1 MIMAYNNNKG
11 GKAAPRAFMNS
22 GKGLCSYADGTMKAA
37 NRVKP
42 ECGPGSNPDM
52 KKANG
57 LLQQA
62 QKKNDSLRGVS
73 GM

>member
-1 MIMAYNNNKG
+1 MAYDNNKG
-11 GKAAPRAFMNS
+11 GKAAPGKFMDS
-22 GKGLCSYADGTMKAA
+22 GKGLCSYKDGTMKAA
-37 NRVKP
+37 KRVAP
-42 ECGPGSNPDM
+42 ECGPGMNPDQ

-62 QKKNDSLRGVS
+62 MKKVNSLRGES

>member
-1 MIMAYNNNKG
+1 MASYDKGKMSGG
-11 GKAAPRAFMNS
+11 GKFMDN
-22 GKGLCSYADGTMKAA
+22 GKGMCSYKDGTMKAA
-37 NRVKP
+37 KRVAP
-42 ECGPGSNPDM
+42 ECGPGMNPDQ

-62 QKKNDSLRGVS
+62 MKKNNSLRGES